1 MKLIALIENKSNNDL
16 IAEHGLAVYIEYN
29 KKKYLLDTGLSDN
42 FVENAKKLD
51 IDLENVDVAILS
63 HNHSDHSGGYDGFFN
78 INKKANVYVRNEVKN
93 KCYIKIGPIKKYIG
107 IPEGIL
113 DKYSNRFIYIDE
125 DYKIDEGVWLISH
138 KTENLE
144 SRGKKAHMYRMTKNG
159 LKPDDFKHEQ
169 SLVFETKNGL
179 IVLNSCSHGG
189 IDNIV
194 KEVKNTFK
202 GKKVFAVIGGFHLMG
217 LKGPNSMNIT
227 KEEVE
232 ALGKRLIDLGVEHIY
247 TCHCTGDPAYKI
259 LRSTVGEKVQY
270 FSTGTIVEF

>member
-16 IAEHGLAVYIEYN
+16 ISEHGLAVYIEYN

-125 DYKIDEGVWLISH
+125 DYKIDDGVWLISH

>member
-125 DYKIDEGVWLISH
+125 DYKIDDGVWLISH

-259 LRSTVGEKVQY
+259 LKSSLGEKVQY

>member
-202 GKKVFAVIGGFHLMG
+202 RKKVFAVIGGFHLMG

>member
-125 DYKIDEGVWLISH
+125 DYKIDEGVLLISH

>member
-125 DYKIDEGVWLISH
+125 DYKIDDGVWLISH

>member
-51 IDLENVDVAILS
+51 IDLESVDAAILS